1 MERKSIL
8 PKSFFSQYRE
18 VQPKCDKKDNY
29 SKIEEVK
36 WNTSIIKG
44 KNKVVGSL
52 PSNKKMI

>member
-8 PKSFFSQYRE
+8 PKKFFSQYRE
-18 VQPKCDKKDNY
+18 VQPKCDKNSY
-29 SKIEEVK
+29 SKIEEIK

>member
-8 PKSFFSQYRE
+8 PKNFFSQYRE
-18 VQPKCDKKDNY
+18 VQPKCDKNSY
-29 SKIEEVK
+29 SKIEEIK
-36 WNTSIIKG
+36 WNASIIKG

>member
-8 PKSFFSQYRE
+8 PKNFFSQYRE
-18 VQPKCDKKDNY
+18 VQPKCDKNSY
-29 SKIEEVK
+29 SKIEEIK

>member
-8 PKSFFSQYRE
+8 SKSFFSQYRE
-18 VQPKCDKKDNY
+18 EQPKCDKKNSY
-29 SKIEEVK
+29 SKIEEIK

-52 PSNKKMI
+52 PSTKKMI